1 MDLATGS
8 FFVFLQRIGSQLQFL
23 SVEEE
28 KEVGAQESVNP
39 LNL

>member
-8 FFVFLQRIGSQLQFL
+8 FFVFFAKNWESVAFL

-28 KEVGAQESVNP
+28 KEEGAQESVNP